1 MSEVGISSI
10 VGYIPKLRLSRKSV
24 VESNAWLAPNLVG
37 KGKGTRSMS
46 NWDEDS
52 VTMSV
57 EAARRLLGPEDDRSH
72 VDNLFL
78 ASTTMPFADRLNS
91 GIVRAALT
99 LEEAT
104 QCTDISSTL
113 KCGTTAL
120 INAISSVQS
129 AKSSYSLV
137 LAADKRKSRVGSSQE
152 LDFGDV
158 SKKGL
163 SFVLNIF
170 LVQICENAF
179 F

>member
-24 VESNAWLAPNLVG
+24 AESNAWLAPNLVG

-99 LEEAT
+99 L
-104 QCTDISSTL
+104 S
-113 KCGTTAL
+113 L
-120 INAISSVQS
+120 IHI
-129 AKSSYSLV
+129 
-137 LAADKRKSRVGSSQE
+137 
-152 LDFGDV
+152 
-158 SKKGL
+158 
-163 SFVLNIF
+163 
-170 LVQICENAF
+170 
-179 F
+179 